1 MVVGRKGYSMNGVI
15 VGLISLICTILGAL
29 LGYLT
34 FKNNQKKEI
43 KEETKEDTKSK
54 VELNTKLDV
63 VLMNN
68 TEIKGSV
75 KELDRKLDAFKDDV
89 NTRLTRVEES
99 SKQAHKRIDTLES
112 KIS

>member
-1 MVVGRKGYSMNGVI
+1 MNGVV

-34 FKNNQKKEI
+34 FKGNQNRQI
-43 KEETKEDTKSK
+43 KEDTKEDTKSK
-54 VELNTKLDV
+54 VELNAKLDV

-99 SKQAHKRIDTLES
+99 SKQAHKRLDTLES
-112 KIS
+112 KIK

>member
-1 MVVGRKGYSMNGVI
+1 MAVGRKGYSMNSV
-15 VGLISLICTILGAL
+15 VVSLIGIGCTVLGAI

-34 FKNNQKKEI
+34 FSNNQKKEI
-43 KEETKEDTKSK
+43 REDTKEDTKSK

-99 SKQAHKRIDTLES
+99 SKQAHKRIDTLEN
-112 KIS
+112 KIK

>member
-1 MVVGRKGYSMNGVI
+1 MNNVI
-15 VGLISLICTILGAL
+15 VCGISLSCTILGAV
-29 LGYLT
+29 LGYFT
-34 FKNNQKKEI
+34 FKKNENKEI
-43 KEETKEDTKSK
+43 KNETKEDTKSK
-54 VELNTKLDV
+54 AELNTKLDL

-99 SKQAHKRIDTLES
+99 NKQAHKRLDTLES
-112 KIS
+112 KIK

>member
-1 MVVGRKGYSMNGVI
+1 MNSVI
-15 VGLISLICTILGAL
+15 VGLISLICTMLGAL

-34 FKNNQKKEI
+34 FKSNQKKQI

-54 VELNTKLDV
+54 VELNAKLDV

-75 KELDRKLDAFKDDV
+75 KELDRKLDTFRDV
-89 NTRLTRVEES
+89 GDTRLNRVEES
-99 SKQAHKRIDTLES
+99 SKQAHKRLDTLES
-112 KIS
+112 KIK

>member
-1 MVVGRKGYSMNGVI
+1 MAVGRKGYNMSNGV
-15 VGLISLICTILGAL
+15 VGLISLGCTILGAI
-29 LGYLT
+29 LGYFT
-34 FKNNQKKEI
+34 FKNNEKKEI
-43 KEETKEDTKSK
+43 KNETEEDTKSK

-75 KELDRKLDAFKDDV
+75 KELDRKLDSFKDDV

-99 SKQAHKRIDTLES
+99 SKQAHKRLDTLES
-112 KIS
+112 KIK

>member
-1 MVVGRKGYSMNGVI
+1 MNSVMVGFISVG
-15 VGLISLICTILGAL
+15 CTLLGAI

-34 FKNNQKKEI
+34 FKNNQRKEI
-43 KEETKEDTKSK
+43 KEDTKEDTKSK

-75 KELDRKLDAFKDDV
+75 KELDRKLDTFKDDV

-112 KIS
+112 KMS